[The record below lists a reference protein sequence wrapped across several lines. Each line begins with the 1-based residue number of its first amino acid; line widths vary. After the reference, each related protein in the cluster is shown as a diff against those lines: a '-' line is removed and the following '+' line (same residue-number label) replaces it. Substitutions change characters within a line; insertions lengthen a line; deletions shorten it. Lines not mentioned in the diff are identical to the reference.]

1 MPFPADF
8 YRDHASTFRWRDAPE
23 KETKARQAGFQKI
36 HDQIESSGGRAF
48 CVVCRWEDNEPD
60 RPCGINKWVHEVKKH
75 RHDRYHA
82 AGQYVASGADVL
94 ISIDDPRHSSGAA
107 EGSQGIAGE
116 KLHGRVPALLDF
128 DHRPKPRLGAV
139 FCLRHPRRKK
149 PTNEAT
155 GAPDWKHPLTI
166 QKQKNASPMAP
177 EFVIGI
183 VGRHDLPK
191 DFGKKIEEVLNF
203 VRESR
208 KKKHSLIASA
218 FVKKRTLGL
227 GDKVPICLLV
237 AGGAEFWE
245 EVATVKLEEGV
256 RTQLVVLEK
265 DGSESQEWDSIV
277 EAEAAKTWQH
287 ERARGDYVAGFC
299 DVLVSFSSLE
309 EILSEEFETQ
319 TELNPSIAVEADRRG
334 TNRKVLAVSP
344 PLFASDSGPI
354 INFYSP
360 EPNSE
365 NVASGTEPPA
375 KCVDCCEP
383 CGEECEKCGTRQPQ
397 NSGDITVLYPLDVEP
412 DKPAKRA
419 AKGEELLR
427 KAVRSLRGFTT
438 TDLGSEGRRRK
449 IFSEKK
455 RGAEKF
461 ARP

>member
-1 MPFPADF
+1 
-8 YRDHASTFRWRDAPE
+8 
-23 KETKARQAGFQKI
+23 
-36 HDQIESSGGRAF
+36 
-48 CVVCRWEDNEPD
+48 
-60 RPCGINKWVHEVKKH
+60 
-75 RHDRYHA
+75 
-82 AGQYVASGADVL
+82 
-94 ISIDDPRHSSGAA
+94 
-107 EGSQGIAGE
+107 
-116 KLHGRVPALLDF
+116 
-128 DHRPKPRLGAV
+128 
-139 FCLRHPRRKK
+139 
-149 PTNEAT
+149 
-155 GAPDWKHPLTI
+155 
-166 QKQKNASPMAP
+166 MAP